1 MIFMC
6 FYDIIYG
13 CIDDNYDNNGNNSDD
28 YVDVTFVE

>member
-13 CIDDNYDNNGNNSDD
+13 CIDDNYDNNNSDD
-28 YVDVTFVE
+28 YVDVTFVA